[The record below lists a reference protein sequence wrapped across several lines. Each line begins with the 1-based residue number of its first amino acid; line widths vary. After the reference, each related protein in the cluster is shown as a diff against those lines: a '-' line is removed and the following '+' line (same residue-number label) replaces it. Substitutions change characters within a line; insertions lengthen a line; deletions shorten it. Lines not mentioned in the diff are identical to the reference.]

1 MPCNYVTNINTR
13 TTKNNWRVLHFL
25 LWDVPN
31 QCHSVHWG
39 INPPPLFFT
48 KPLNLQAPFL
58 GISPLYIGFLWPP
71 PLLNIGFLLKI
82 GLFSEPQK
90 FKVLLF
96 PPVTS
101 INVKITHK
109 TCWLLL
115 LTLLPHWCKLSKPY
129 LVPVPNYWTWI
140 KANTEK
146 SVFSG
151 QILIK
156 LRLWSLIS

>member
-1 MPCNYVTNINTR
+1 MWPTSTQGLPKITEGSSTFCYEMSQIN
-13 TTKNNWRVLHFL
+13 V
-25 LWDVPN
+25 
-31 QCHSVHWG
+31 
-39 INPPPLFFT
+39 INVIVYIGVSTPPLFFT

-96 PPVTS
+96 PHVTS
-101 INVKITHK
+101 INVKITLK

-115 LTLLPHWCKLSKPY
+115 LTLLPHWCKLSRPY

>member
-1 MPCNYVTNINTR
+1 MWPTSTQGLPKITEGSSTFCYEMSQINVIVYIGVST
-13 TTKNNWRVLHFL
+13 
-25 LWDVPN
+25 P
-31 QCHSVHWG
+31 
-39 INPPPLFFT
+39 PPPLFFT

-101 INVKITHK
+101 INVKITLK

-115 LTLLPHWCKLSKPY
+115 LTLLPHWCKLSRPY